1 MRAGPAA
8 AAALLGAALAGCAAA
23 PPAHR
28 PDTTGSAGSAG
39 VSVREHLSGRWLA
52 LIGPK
57 AQLAPPYLGI
67 PGTNFYCLRSFIDR
81 RTGETAD
88 QLYVVAS
95 YDGKRDWDAAHDGG
109 GRALQFVPI
118 SRHQIV
124 CEGNACSYAE
134 EFAANLPAEELRAN
148 PEGLAVTFT
157 DQAGGETTITVS
169 KDQIA
174 AQLAALANQNRHAAG
189 GRPPAKSG
197 TPAAADASAPEPHQ
211 P

>member
-1 MRAGPAA
+1 MKIGPAV
-8 AAALLGAALAGCAAA
+8 AAALLGVALAGCAA
-23 PPAHR
+23 PPAHG
-28 PDTTGSAGSAG
+28 PDTAGSAGSGA

-81 RTGETAD
+81 QNGESAD
-88 QLYVVAS
+88 QIYVAAS
-95 YDGKRDWDAAHDGG
+95 YDSKRDWEAAHDGA
-109 GRALQFVPI
+109 GRELQFVPI
-118 SRHQIV
+118 SRQPIV
-124 CEGNACSYAE
+124 CNGKEDCSYAE
-134 EFAANLPAEELRAN
+134 EFAANLPAGELRAN

-157 DQAGGETTITVS
+157 DQAGSGTTITVS

-174 AQLAALANQNRHAAG
+174 AQLAALASQGAAA
-189 GRPPAKSG
+189 RPPTNPSAPGAVSP
-197 TPAAADASAPEPHQ
+197 PAAAAHQ